1 MHMLRLTF
9 GATMLVSLL
18 FAAGQAQETSA
29 EDNGF
34 LVRKLEESLSAKGRT
49 VRFRNVSGILSSD
62 ATIGEITIADETG
75 VWLRIENAGIVWTR
89 TALLRGVVSVNS
101 LSADRIAIL
110 RKPVAADTGLEP
122 NSRSWTIPDLPVSVN
137 IDKITIK
144 RLEIDPSLTGI
155 DAVLA
160 ANAALGIDSGGM
172 RANLD
177 ASRLGRSDDRLH
189 LDIDL
194 VRETRALDLDVVLDE
209 AAGGLIANALHIDN
223 RPPVRAAIR
232 GKGTLD
238 EIEITASV
246 STDQPDLVT
255 GRFSVTPS
263 PEGHDLTAMI
273 QGRFGQLVPAIYAEF
288 FAGTSRIQAN
298 ALLKTNGGLEV
309 SDFQAQL
316 QGLNLSGN
324 ASTTRDYFLSRL
336 ELQARTGAAPK
347 GGLILPFGN
356 GAYRLQTAGLD
367 IAYGTADAN
376 GWRGIFWAEG
386 IETPDINLD
395 RLRGGGQGTISDITN
410 PDRRALA
417 GRLSASLSGATPL
430 RPGWAEMLED
440 GITANLVWD
449 WSAGN
454 PLKISTLK
462 ILGKTDQLEASGN
475 IDGTRFDG
483 RASIRLA
490 DLQRIKPL
498 FEGFSPTGAAD
509 IGYAGKIDFLT
520 GGFDG
525 YLLATTR
532 DLATGIDRLDPFLK
546 GEARVGAKIRRD
558 ITGLSL
564 NKVDLRAASVS
575 ASVDAFLGPDKH
587 RLDMKAEFADLS
599 MFAPDLGGKGQLAA
613 SFQGSFRSSQGTA
626 TLESDSGISVSLNGR
641 IGEEFD
647 LAFSA
652 TELPLELVN
661 EFAPDLGLQGRID
674 GSGKISGPR
683 NTPLVNFDLAA
694 NGVTATALTDLKL
707 GRLAGKA
714 RGSWQNGLLQLD
726 TISASDGGGLSAGG
740 KGSLDLNQRLI
751 DMQVDG
757 SAPLGLAN
765 RFLSGSNMLVSGDS
779 RFDLAIAGD
788 LDLPQITGTG
798 RVANALVALPDY
810 NVNLDGLAADL
821 TFDGQSVRIVSATTD
836 VRGGGQVSAKG
847 TVGLTGGLPVDLT
860 VDLRVMHYSDGA
872 MISTVLNG
880 QLALTGGLG
889 SMVTVSGL
897 VTPDGI
903 NIALNPASVEGR
915 SLIEVRHISPPPA
928 VRRTLERAGLGPE
941 SKLNRGGG
949 IGMRLALRVDAPHR
963 IFIRGRGVDAE
974 MGGAIDVSGD
984 ISNVSVAG
992 SFSLLRGRINFLDR
1006 RLDLRD
1012 GSLSFT
1018 GSLDPVISFSA
1029 DTSVNGT
1036 AVTLTLTGLASAPEL
1051 SLRSNPDMAQDE
1063 ILARLIFGR
1072 DMSSLSPFQILRLAS
1087 AVAELAGGGDTGLV
1101 DGLRRAAGVDNLD
1114 VRTSDNGA
1122 TTGTVGKYLQ
1132 DNIYSE
1138 IEATTDGKAKVSI
1151 NMDLTP
1157 NLSVRGS
1164 VDNDGSGGVG
1174 VYFERDY

>member
-1 MHMLRLTF
+1 MLGLTL
-9 GATMLVSLL
+9 GTTLLACLV
-18 FAAGQAQETSA
+18 FAAGQAQETTA
-29 EDNGF
+29 EENGF
-34 LVRKLEESLSAKGRT
+34 LVRKLEENLSAEGRT
-49 VRFRNVSGILSSD
+49 VRFRDVSGILSSD

-75 VWLRIENAGIVWTR
+75 VWLRIENAGIIWTR

-110 RKPVAADTGLEP
+110 RKPVAANAGLEP

-160 ANAALGIDSGGM
+160 ANAALGIDSTGM
-172 RANLD
+172 RASLD

-194 VRETRALDLDVVLDE
+194 VRETRTLNLDVVLDE
-209 AAGGLIANALHIDN
+209 AADGLIANALHIQDH
-223 RPPVRAAIR
+223 PPVRAAIT

-255 GRFSVTPS
+255 GRFSVKPS
-263 PEGHDLTAMI
+263 PEGHDMTALI
-273 QGRFGQLVPAIYAEF
+273 EGQFGQLVPAIYADF
-288 FAGTSRIQAN
+288 FTGTSRLQAS
-298 ALLKTNGGLEV
+298 ALLKTDGGLEI
-309 SDFQAQL
+309 SDFQTQL
-316 QGLNLSGN
+316 QGFNLSGN
-324 ASTTRDYFLSRL
+324 ASTTRDFFLSRL
-336 ELQARTGAAPK
+336 ELQARTGVAPK
-347 GGLILPFGN
+347 GGLVLPFGN

-367 IAYGTADAN
+367 IAYGTADAT

-386 IETPDINLD
+386 LQTPDISLE
-395 RLRGGGQGTISDITN
+395 RVRGGGQGTISDITN
-410 PDRRALA
+410 PDSRALT
-417 GRLSASLSGATPL
+417 GRLTASLSGAKPL
-430 RPGWAEMLED
+430 RPGWAVMLED

-454 PLKISTLK
+454 PLKILTLK
-462 ILGKTDQLEASGN
+462 ILGKTDQLEASGQMV
-475 IDGTRFDG
+475 GTGFDG
-483 RASIRLA
+483 KASIQLA
-490 DLQRIKPL
+490 DLRRIGPL
-498 FEGFSPTGAAD
+498 FDGFSPTGAAD
-509 IGYAGKIDFLT
+509 IGYAGKLDFLT

-525 YLLATTR
+525 NLLATTR
-532 DLATGIDRLDPFLK
+532 DLGTGIDRLDPFLK
-546 GEARVGAKIRRD
+546 GEARLGAKIRRD
-558 ITGLSL
+558 ETGLSL
-564 NKVDLRAASVS
+564 GEVELRAASVS
-575 ASVDAFLGPDKH
+575 AVFDAFLGPDQH
-587 RLDMKAEFADLS
+587 RLDLKAEFADLS
-599 MFAPDLGGKGQLAA
+599 IIAPDLGGKGQLAA
-613 SFQGSFRSSQGTA
+613 NFQGSFRSSDGKA
-626 TLESDSGISVSLNGR
+626 TLESDSGIAVSLTGR
-641 IGEEFD
+641 VGDQFD
-647 LAFSA
+647 LAFSV

-661 EFAPDLGLQGRID
+661 EIAPDLGLQGRVD
-674 GSGKISGPR
+674 GSGKIIGPR
-683 NTPLVNFDLAA
+683 NNPLINFDAVA
-694 NGVTATALTDLKL
+694 KGVTATALTDLKL
-707 GRLAGKA
+707 GRLDGKA
-714 RGSWQNGLLQLD
+714 AGSWQNGLLQLD
-726 TISASDGGGLSAGG
+726 TISASDGGGLSASG
-740 KGSLDLNQRLI
+740 KGALDTNQRHI

-765 RFLSGSNMLVSGDS
+765 RFLAGSNMLVSGEA
-779 RFDLAIAGD
+779 RFDLAIAGSFE
-788 LDLPQITGTG
+788 LPQITGSG
-798 RVANALVALPDY
+798 RIANALVALPDY
-810 NVNLDGLAADL
+810 NVNLGGLAADL
-821 TFDGQSVRIVSATTD
+821 VFEGQSVRIVSANAD
-836 VRGGGQVSAKG
+836 VRGGGQVTAKG
-847 TVGLTGGLPVDLT
+847 SVGLSGGLPVDLT
-860 VDLRVMHYSDGA
+860 VDLRAMRYSDGA

-889 SMVTVSGL
+889 SAVTISGL

-903 NIALNPASVEGR
+903 DIALNPATVEGR
-915 SLIEVRHISPPPA
+915 SLIEIRHISPPPS

-949 IGMRLALRVDAPHR
+949 IGMRLALRVDAPNR

-984 ISNVSVAG
+984 ITDVSVAG

-1012 GSLSFT
+1012 GSLSFS
-1018 GSLDPVISFSA
+1018 GSLDPVINFSA

-1036 AVTLTLTGLASAPEL
+1036 EVTLSLSGLASAPEL
-1051 SLRSNPDMAQDE
+1051 SLRSSPDMPQDE
-1063 ILARLIFGR
+1063 ILAQLIFGR

-1174 VYFERDY
+1174 IYFERDY